1 MRFGDYFRQLRIRNR
16 MTLRGYC
23 ERFGQEPSNI
33 SKLENNKLNPS
44 KDEEKLKSYAI
55 SLELKENTQEWVTFF
70 DLAYQANQE
79 LPKEVKE
86 KVPQIITL
94 LPAFLRTGSNKQI
107 NKEKVKELIEF
118 LEKGGE

>member
-1 MRFGDYFRQLRIRNR
+1 